1 MSLAGG
7 DLTTLTAV
15 QGYIDSAPSN
25 TVLSGLIIR
34 VSRMMLSAMS
44 RPLLV
49 PRAYTE
55 QFNGTGSRQIVL
67 PNWPLLAAPTLAIGG
82 VPVTVAPQPS
92 DSVAGSA
99 WPSWGF
105 RYQPWNGM
113 PPGDPAVL
121 ELTGGAFYRWGQQN
135 VVISYN
141 AGYQVSGE
149 VPNAAAYT
157 PLTPWGSWATDRGV
171 TYAGAGA
178 ALTAITSGAP
188 GVGQYVAPAP
198 DAPSSPTTA
207 YTFNA
212 ADVSTGLLISY
223 GFIPADVE
231 QAAIEFIS
239 ERASYRRRVGVRSQ
253 SLAGQEVMSYD
264 LSAINK
270 FVQATL
276 GPYCSVIPPAMGASV

>member
-15 QGYIDSAPSN
+15 QGYIDSAPSSAI
-25 TVLSGLIIR
+25 LSGLITR
-34 VSRMMLSAMS
+34 VSRMMQSAMN

-55 QFNGTGSRQIVL
+55 QFNGTGTRQIVL
-67 PNWPLLAAPTLAIGG
+67 PNWPLLAAPALVIDGCTI
-82 VPVTVAPQPS
+82 TVAPQPS

-135 VVISYN
+135 VVITYN
-141 AGYQVSGE
+141 AGYQVAGE
-149 VPNAAAYT
+149 APNAASYMPIA
-157 PLTPWGSWATDRGV
+157 PWGSWATDRGV
-171 TYAGAGA
+171 TYAGTGA
-178 ALTAITSGAP
+178 ALTAIASGSPA
-188 GVGQYVAPAP
+188 VGQYVPPAP

-212 ADVSTGLLISY
+212 TDIATGLLISY

-239 ERASYRRRVGVRSQ
+239 ERASYRKRVGVRSQ

-264 LSAINK
+264 LSAINR
-270 FVQATL
+270 FVQMTL
-276 GPYCSVIPPAMGASV
+276 QPDISVIPPSMGASV